1 MSAATGK
8 HRKERGFVI
17 KMRNFREPNI
27 LRALECEVTVLGSS
41 SSCDRSCDEWNLI
54 TLYSSDRAS

>member
-17 KMRNFREPNI
+17 KMRDFLQPNI
-27 LRALECEVTVLGSS
+27 LCALEFQVTVLGGSS
-41 SSCDRSCDEWNLI
+41 SSGRPCYEWNLI
-54 TLYSSDRAS
+54 S